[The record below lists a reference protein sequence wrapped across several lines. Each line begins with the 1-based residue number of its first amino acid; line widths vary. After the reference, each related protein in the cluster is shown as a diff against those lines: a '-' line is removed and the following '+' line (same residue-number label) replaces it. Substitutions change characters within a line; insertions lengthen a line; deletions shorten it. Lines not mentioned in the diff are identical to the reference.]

1 MTHRLD
7 GGFFRSAIESSR
19 DSVTVLDPEGCFLYM
34 NRAGLAGFEIDDFTP
49 FRGLPC
55 APLWPEPGRSELI
68 KGWALARDGQ
78 SHQFEGECATVH
90 GAMRWWD
97 VTISP
102 VCAADGRM
110 AGMIST
116 ARDITDVRLA
126 QLEADAR
133 ARELARSEA
142 ALRLAFRT
150 ANLGGWE
157 VDAESQITTFSPEL
171 CKLFGSPTLPPIPFA
186 AAIAFWIEEDRVR
199 FRDILERAI
208 RDATRFEFEGRAAGA
223 DGVFRSYRMVAEP
236 ELLEGRCVR
245 MRGVTQDITEWRD
258 VLERERL
265 ALQAADAMSG
275 FLATMSHEIRTPLNG
290 VLGLAQA
297 MALDELNPAQ
307 RDRLKV
313 IEVSGVTLLRL
324 LDDLL
329 DLSKMEAGKIQL
341 ESGVFD
347 LGEIAEGAQALFAA
361 LTQDK
366 DVALHL
372 TLDASAQGHWLGDP
386 NRVRQVLHNLVSNAV
401 KFTDYGSVVVDI
413 CHDGQA
419 VVLSVRDTG
428 IGIAPESLAYVFDK
442 FVQVDASMT
451 RRYGGSGLGLTITR
465 DLVELMGGN
474 IQVASIEG
482 VGTTFT
488 VHLPLDRATSPGPEQ
503 VVEPP
508 AHEATTDPKLRVL
521 AAEDNPTNQLVLKTL
536 LGSFGVE
543 PVIVGNGREAVDAWL
558 EEPWDIIL
566 MDIQMPLMDGIA
578 ATRLIRETER
588 IEGRAHTP
596 IIAVTANVMA
606 NQKAEYLA
614 AGLDATVAKPVNLAA
629 LLQTMEAALNAAPAP
644 PGQMTG

>member
-49 FRGLPC
+49 FRGRPC

-90 GAMRWWD
+90 GAQRWWD

-102 VCAADGRM
+102 VCEVDGRL

-126 QLEADAR
+126 RLEADAR
-133 ARELARSEA
+133 ALELARSEA
-142 ALRLAFRT
+142 ALQLACRI
-150 ANLGGWE
+150 ASLGRWE
-157 VDAESQITTFSPEL
+157 VDAESQTTTFSPEL
-171 CKLFGSPTLPPIPFA
+171 CELLGMPTLPPIPLVA
-186 AAIAFWIEEDRVR
+186 ANDFWIEVDRVP
-199 FRDILERAI
+199 FRDILDQAI
-208 RDATRFEFEGRAAGA
+208 RDATRFAFEGRAVRA
-223 DGVFRSYRMVAEP
+223 DGVVRSYRMVAEP
-236 ELLEGRCVR
+236 EFLEGKCVR
-245 MRGVTQDITEWRD
+245 MRGVSQDITEWRD

-265 ALQAADAMSG
+265 ALHAADAMSG

-297 MALDELNPAQ
+297 MALDELSPVQ

-313 IEVSGVTLLRL
+313 IEASGVTLLRL

-341 ESGVFD
+341 ESGIFD

-366 DVALHL
+366 EAVLRL
-372 TLDASAQGHWLGDP
+372 TLDASAKGHWLGDAI
-386 NRVRQVLHNLVSNAV
+386 RVRQVLHNLISNAV
-401 KFTDYGSVVVDI
+401 KFTDRGSVDVSI
-413 CHDGQA
+413 SHDGHA
-419 VVLSVRDTG
+419 LILSVKDTG
-428 IGIAPESLAYVFDK
+428 IGIALGSLPYVFDK
-442 FVQVDASMT
+442 FVQGDASTT

-465 DLVELMGGN
+465 DLVELMGGD

-488 VHLPLDRATSPGPEQ
+488 VHLPLERAMSPAPEQ
-503 VVEPP
+503 VVEPW

-536 LGSFGVE
+536 LGSFGIE
-543 PVIVGNGREAVDAWL
+543 PIIVGNGREAVDAWL
-558 EEPWDIIL
+558 EKPWDIIL

-588 IEGRAHTP
+588 LEGRARTP

-614 AGLDATVAKPVNLAA
+614 AGMDATVAKPVNLAT
-629 LLQTMEAALNAAPAP
+629 LLQTMEAALDAASALPE
-644 PGQMTG
+644 QMTL